1 MSTKAILTLINLL
14 FTGKKGKKRLKKI
27 LSIILGIILLLGA
40 GVSVSGLGSVSA
52 VNTALETIWN
62 ALSNIIDLTGKP
74 KDEWLAN
81 ADAGEILNAME
92 QSGRSLSAEQEKSMK
107 LAPGNFIYLLRKV
120 DDYEAS
126 AHQTRRIKIEG
137 YHEFIEIVT
146 TSSKDENGNTTT
158 ETEEVACE
166 EYVYQEIT
174 VSNFEIEG
182 LHQID
187 WRLLYIY
194 ALLASL
200 DRQDGGIEQ
209 SEVEG
214 NPWLIQKT
222 DIDRAF
228 EGLSMKYDYAFDVLR
243 DSAQAYGFENC
254 RQLPHIESISGDPDT
269 EAGRYTYYYP
279 KSLLNSGSSGF
290 STLAHTQQSG
300 MVTGIEEVF
309 SKDNFDDF
317 GYATCRF
324 YNYKHFSTLLEGIA
338 GGKVIKQSFDWYIKQ
353 AEAGNPVIHSSAYA
367 VNPGS
372 YQINESGRYTF
383 EGQLVPGGNGGYYD
397 GTVGEAAVQLAISR
411 LNWKYSQAL
420 RNKIG
425 YWDCSSM
432 IGRIYHELGVSIPTT
447 STTVSLLKNARA
459 KHQILAESDLQPG
472 DILFFK
478 TQDGIKAGNIDGVGH
493 VVMYAG
499 NGMII
504 HAASVKSGTVYQSLG
519 SYYNYPQG
527 LILCA
532 RPYENVESSYI
543 PPDMGMTQATEIAA
557 LEERE
562 AVSRILN
569 MARADARKSNILPS
583 ITAAQMILESGFCRS
598 GLAKKS
604 NNCFG
609 MKASLSASTWN
620 TVWDG
625 ISVCIMNT
633 KEQDKNGNE
642 YTVSASFRKY
652 PSVEK
657 SLADHSAYLL
667 GAMKGTKL
675 RYPGITAA
683 KNYREAAIII
693 KAGGYATDVNYVDKL
708 CNIIS
713 KYGLDVYDE
722 EIQAMTKK

>member
-1 MSTKAILTLINLL
+1 MSTKAILTLIKLF

-27 LSIILGIILLLGA
+27 LAIILSLVLLLGA
-40 GVSVSGLGSVSA
+40 GVSGSGLGSVSA
-52 VNTALETIWN
+52 VNTILETIWD
-62 ALSNIIDLTGKP
+62 ALSSVIDLAGKP
-74 KDEWLAN
+74 KEEWMAN
-81 ADAGEILNAME
+81 IDAGELLDAME
-92 QSGRSLSAEQEKSMK
+92 QGGHSLTAEQEKNMK
-107 LAPGNFIYLLRKV
+107 LAPGNFRYLLHKV
-120 DDYEAS
+120 VDYEAS
-126 AHQTRRIKIEG
+126 AQQTRRVKIEG
-137 YHEFIEIVT
+137 YHEYIEIVT
-146 TSSKDENGNTTT
+146 TSSQDENGNTAT

-174 VSNFEIEG
+174 VSNFELEG
-182 LHQID
+182 VHQID

-200 DRQDGGIEQ
+200 DRQEGGRAKTEQ
-209 SEVEG
+209 TEWEG

-228 EGLSMKYDYAFDVLR
+228 QGLSMKYDYAFDVLR
-243 DSAQAYGFENC
+243 DSAQVYGFENC
-254 RQLPHIESISGDPDT
+254 RQLPHIEFISGDPDT
-269 EAGRYTYYYP
+269 EEGRYTYYYP

-290 STLAHTQQSG
+290 STLAHTQESG
-300 MVTGIEEVF
+300 MITGIEEVF
-309 SKDNFDDF
+309 SKVNFDAF
-317 GYATCRF
+317 GNGMCRF
-324 YNYKHFSTLLEGIA
+324 YNFKHFSTLLEGIA
-338 GGKVIKQSFDWYIKQ
+338 GGKVIKQSFDWFIKQ
-353 AEAGNPVIHSSAYA
+353 AEAGNPVIHSSAY
-367 VNPGS
+367 VINPGS

-383 EGQLVPGGNGGYYD
+383 EGQLLPGGYYD

-411 LNWKYSQAL
+411 LDWKYSQAL
-420 RNKIG
+420 RDKIG

-447 STTVSLLKNARA
+447 STTVSLLKNARV
-459 KHQILAESDLQPG
+459 KHQILSESDLQPG
-472 DILFFK
+472 DILLFK

-504 HAASVKSGTVYQSLG
+504 HAASVKSGTVYQPLS

-543 PPDMGMTQATEIAA
+543 PPDMGMTQATDIAV
-557 LEERE
+557 LGERE

-569 MARADARKSNILPS
+569 MARVDARKSKILPS
-583 ITAAQMILESGFCRS
+583 IIAAQMILESGYCQS
-598 GLAKKS
+598 GLARKS

-633 KEQDKNGNE
+633 KEQDKAGNE

-675 RYPGITAA
+675 RYPGITAV
-683 KNYREAAIII
+683 KSYREAATII

-713 KYGLDVYDE
+713 KYGLDVYDQ
-722 EIQAMTKK
+722 EIQSMMKK